1 MFSSKL
7 ANMTQFVLTNALLS
21 DGRYVDVEVRE
32 GYVSR
37 VIPAQECTSGRGGVT
52 TNQVS
57 ETADT
62 IRYDIEGDL
71 LLCAPAEP
79 HAHIDKALT
88 ADLILNETGDLEG
101 AIKGWRKYHAENP
114 TGGGADFDGTVERA
128 SQAVE
133 MAISHGITAIRSHAN
148 VGEYDVVAVEALA
161 EVRRRYADE
170 LDLQIACLVAP
181 TVVGTE
187 GAYGREQLRLALEA
201 GADIVGGCPMLEEKP
216 AEAISIFLDAAEEA
230 ELAVD
235 LHTDEALDPTLL
247 TVLEIARQIRDRGFP
262 HTVTASHCVSLG
274 VLEPETQ
281 RKVIAEIAD
290 AGIRVVTLPQTNLF
304 LQARMMRTSPPRG
317 LTALDTLAEADVI
330 CGAGGDNLQD
340 PFNLVGRG
348 DPMETASLLVAAGHQ
363 SPERAY
369 QLVAGSSRSL
379 MDLHSAG
386 TEEGQKADLVA
397 MNVSTLRAA
406 VAGTA
411 TRKRTF
417 RAGKPISEQQISVT
431 RHQ

>member
-1 MFSSKL
+1 MSH
-7 ANMTQFVLTNALLS
+7 FVLANALLP
-21 DGRYVDVEVRE
+21 DGRQVDVEVSE

-37 VIPAQECTSGRGGVT
+37 VVPAGDNSSGGGKA
-52 TNQVS
+52 
-57 ETADT
+57 TAGESTATPDP
-62 IRYDIEGDL
+62 IRYDLEGDL

-88 ADLILNETGDLEG
+88 ADLIPNETGDLEG
-101 AIKGWRKYHAENP
+101 AIAGWRKFHAENP
-114 TGGGADFDGTVERA
+114 AGGGADFDGTVERA

-133 MAISHGITAIRSHAN
+133 LAISHGITAIRSHAN
-148 VGEYDVVAVEALA
+148 VGEYSDGIVAVKALA
-161 EVRRRYADE
+161 EVKKRYAE
-170 LDLQIACLVAP
+170 EIDLQIVPLLAP
-181 TVVGTE
+181 TVVGAE
-187 GAYGREQLRLALEA
+187 GAYGREQLRLAIEH

-230 ELAVD
+230 SLPVD
-235 LHTDEALDPTLL
+235 LHTDEALDPALL
-247 TVLEIARQIRDRGFP
+247 TVLEIARQIRDRGFDRS
-262 HTVTASHCVSLG
+262 VAASHCVSLG

-281 RKVIAEIAD
+281 RKVVAEIAD

-304 LQARMMRTSPPRG
+304 LQAREMRTSPPRG
-317 LTALDTLAEADVI
+317 LTALDALAEADVI

-363 SPERAY
+363 SPERSY
-369 QLVAGSSRSL
+369 ELVASSSRVL
-379 MDLHSAG
+379 MDLPQAG
-386 TEEGQKADLVA
+386 PAEGLKADLLAVNA
-397 MNVSTLRAA
+397 PTLRAA

-417 RAGKPISEQQISVT
+417 RGGRLISEMTTEVN
-431 RHQ
+431 RF